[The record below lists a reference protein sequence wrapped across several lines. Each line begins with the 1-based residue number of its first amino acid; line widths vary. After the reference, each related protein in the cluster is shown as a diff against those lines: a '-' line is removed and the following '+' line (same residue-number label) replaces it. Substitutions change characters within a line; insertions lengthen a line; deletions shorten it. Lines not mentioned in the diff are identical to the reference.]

1 MTDDDVN
8 AGRFAD
14 ADHDESEPL
23 GRLDEYE
30 VADGYPDVRGWRVAT
45 PQDEQLGIVRELL
58 VDTNRL
64 EVRYLVVTL
73 DRSAPMNATGGD
85 VRVPIESVRIDTD
98 GNRVVAEAAV
108 LGGAARGM
116 AGDARTREEVIVE
129 RLPVAEG
136 ARSPATSTDVAAAAT
151 GEGDIRAPTVEEEVV
166 VEPRPA
172 VEDELVIRTSPVTEQ
187 HEVEADLRRE
197 RMDID
202 RRK

>member
-8 AGRFAD
+8 GGGFVDPDR
-14 ADHDESEPL
+14 DESEPL

-45 PQDEQLGIVRELL
+45 PQDQALGTVRELL
-58 VDTNRL
+58 VDTKRL

-85 VRVPIESVRIDTD
+85 VRVPIESVRIDTE
-98 GNRVVAEAAV
+98 GNRVLAEAAV

-116 AGDARTREEVIVE
+116 AGDATTREEVIVQ

-136 ARSPATSTDVAAAAT
+136 ARSPAASIDAAAPT
-151 GEGDIRAPTVEEEVV
+151 MGEAESRVPSVEEEIVS
-166 VEPRPA
+166 ERRPA
-172 VEDELVIRTSPVTEQ
+172 AEDELVIRTSPVTEQ